1 MYKVKNDKQIL
12 HSLYQRMFVSSL
24 TVTRRISLV
33 VQEQFTSPGFSLGSY
48 FTVFCFLCNVLKSL
62 FVVLSLFFLPL
73 YCLSVCLSSV
83 TSGYL
88 CAIVLSVCLSV
99 LLCDFWLSLCHY
111 IVCLSFSVTSGYLCT
126 IVCLSVLLCD
136 FWLSLCHCLSV
147 CPSL

>member
-88 CAIVLSVCLSV
+88 CAIVLSVCLS
-99 LLCDFWLSLCHY
+99 
-111 IVCLSFSVTSGYLCT
+111 FSVTSGYLCA
-126 IVCLSVLLCD
+126 IVLSVCLSVLLCD
-136 FWLSLCHCLSV
+136 FWLSLCHCLVCLSV